1 MGLAAAGLTRVQL
14 RLDHVA
20 DPPRTPVS
28 RFVHRPLDGAFPTAT
43 TFEPPF
49 PPPVAGKGHPFWT
62 LEHRGHE
69 LYFASPEE
77 MAHVAD
83 VLGARVMKRPRE
95 LGLEQSAVNS
105 HWLSRMDKAWLSWK
119 VRQEIVRKLR
129 GELARLGS

>member
-1 MGLAAAGLTRVQL
+1 MRL
-14 RLDHVA
+14 RLTQVA
-20 DPPRTPVS
+20 EAPRTPVS
-28 RFVHRPLDGAFPTAT
+28 RFVHRPVDGAFHTAAA
-43 TFEPPF
+43 FEPPF
-49 PPPVAGKGHPFWT
+49 PPKGAEGFPLWT

-119 VRQEIVRKLR
+119 VRQEIVSKLTE
-129 GELARLGS
+129 ELARLGRR

>member
-1 MGLAAAGLTRVQL
+1 LRL
-14 RLDHVA
+14 RLDYTA

-28 RFVHRPLDGAFPTAT
+28 RFVHRPLDGAFHTAT
-43 TFEPPF
+43 VFEPPF
-49 PPPVAGKGHPFWT
+49 PPKDAEGFPLWT

-69 LYFASPEE
+69 LKFASPEE
-77 MAHVAD
+77 MTHVAD

-119 VRQEIVRKLR
+119 VRQAIVSRLTD
-129 GELARLGS
+129 ELARLGR

>member
-1 MGLAAAGLTRVQL
+1 VQL
-14 RLDHVA
+14 RLDYLPA
-20 DPPRTPVS
+20 SPRTPVS
-28 RFVHRPLDGAFPTAT
+28 RFVHRGVYADHHRAAVFD
-43 TFEPPF
+43 PPF
-49 PPPVAGKGHPFWT
+49 PPPAPGKGYPLWV

-69 LYFASPEE
+69 LFFASPEE

-83 VLGARVMKRPRE
+83 VLGVRVMKRPRE
-95 LGLEQSAVNS
+95 LGLEQHAVNS